1 MTYASD
7 RLHEE
12 IAYVAYHFHWPLGEI
27 LDLEHPTRQRF
38 VSEIAAAAMREL
50 CTPAQLD
57 VFRRVQ
63 ALLRAEPPVGHRD
76 ERA

>member
-38 VSEIAAAAMREL
+38 VSEIGAI
-50 CTPAQLD
+50 
-57 VFRRVQ
+57 VQ
-63 ALLRAEPPVGHRD
+63 RAE
-76 ERA
+76 EE